1 MKRVYRFIF
10 KCLAMLFI
18 VLLVLFELKPGAP
31 TSASLTTV
39 TEEYDGVRT
48 SSFVDVSG
56 KITFA
61 VDKGYASVRTTYNEV
76 GKKVLEEYLGTDG
89 EALTIPAGYSATRW
103 YYSNG
108 LATEIMYLGE
118 DGQPVILKNG
128 YSSIH
133 RTYNDAHRADTDTYY
148 AVAQDGTEIQVERK
162 EGYWQYRRG
171 YTGKYVTEISY
182 LDHEG
187 LPVNIKEGYARINR
201 VYDLDTGK
209 ILQEK
214 YYDASDMP
222 VASSYNGSY
231 GYEREY
237 DDLGR
242 VVRQTYLGPDGSPWN
257 IKKGY
262 ATIITSYLTPE
273 PDGGE
278 DNGNVS
284 IKREYF
290 DQNGERATIGRFQYG
305 TQTDPAGI
313 AVYLDSDGEPVFR
326 LDNFLLTHPLFVLV
340 SAILLT
346 FLTLTIKG
354 RPRTVFLIL
363 YLFFILFITMM
374 YRETG
379 NSRAQLELFW
389 SYRQFLSN
397 SRMRYEILNN
407 IWLFV
412 PFGASI
418 GTYAAEKKRYQY
430 VLIPVLLSALI
441 EVLQYLL
448 GIGLCELDDVI
459 SNSLGGIAGFA
470 LAGFRRKLI
479 FDFDAET
486 EGDEDG

>member
-1 MKRVYRFIF
+1 MKRIYRLIF

-18 VLLVLFELKPGAP
+18 VLLVLLELKPGAP

-61 VDKGYASVRTTYNEV
+61 VDKGYASVRTTCDEA

-89 EALTIPAGYSATRW
+89 ESLTIPAGYSATRW
-103 YYSNG
+103 YYSGG

-133 RTYNDAHRADTDTYY
+133 RTYNDAHRAETDTYY
-148 AVAQDGTEIQVERK
+148 IVAPDGTETQVERK
-162 EGYWQYRRG
+162 EGYWQYRRA

-182 LDHEG
+182 LDCEG
-187 LPVNIKEGYARINR
+187 SPVNIKEGYARINR

-242 VVRQTYLGPDGSPWN
+242 IVRQTYLGPDGSPWN

-305 TQTDPAGI
+305 TQTDPSGI

-340 SAILLT
+340 TGILLT
-346 FLTLTIKG
+346 FFALIIRGKL
-354 RPRTVFLIL
+354 RTVFLIL
-363 YLFFILFITMM
+363 YLFFILFMTMM

-379 NSRAQLELFW
+379 DSRAQLELFW

-397 SRMRYEILNN
+397 SRTRYEILNN

-412 PFGASI
+412 PFGTSI
-418 GTYAAEKKRYQY
+418 GTYAMEKKRYRY
-430 VLIPVLLSALI
+430 VLIPLFLSALI
-441 EVLQYLL
+441 EGLQYLL